1 MSATIYYPHQIEY
14 LTRLEYYRKYDSMAY
29 IFSTP
34 EEREEYK
41 KEVFMCTKSGRIL
54 KSFPC
59 KPLNK

>member
-1 MSATIYYPHQIEY
+1 
-14 LTRLEYYRKYDSMAY
+14 MAY

-34 EEREEYK
+34 EEREEDK
-41 KEVFMCTKSGRIL
+41 KIVYMCTTWGTIL

>member
-1 MSATIYYPHQIEY
+1 MSVTIYYPHQIEY
-14 LTRLEYYRKYDSMAY
+14 LTRLEYFRKYESMAY

-34 EEREEYK
+34 EEREEDK
-41 KEVFMCTKSGRIL
+41 KIVYMCTTWGTIL